1 MPDPE
6 RRPGRSPAASAPT
19 LAAVAVVLAALA
31 VAVVPLGRQM
41 QIALMYGIGSAQLGA
56 VGAMALGTVLLVIG
70 AVAVRGR
77 TLIGVGGS
85 VAAVHFLLLAVTT
98 VARLGLGGSPGG
110 TVADVGGLL
119 ALAIAATAAGLALV
133 GARAVAP
140 AAAIGIHRVA
150 LVLAVGA
157 AAVLALSELPG
168 LVAAL
173 GYGTA
178 SALSTVVVWARVLA
192 MVLAVLL
199 VARAARGGRG
209 ARIVAAVAALLAAV
223 LAVEAALGV
232 REWTGLAFAAAVVAA
247 LCWATVAAIAVR
259 LALVAGPAAATGDRT
274 RS

>member
-1 MPDPE
+1 MPEPE
-6 RRPGRSPAASAPT
+6 RRPGRSPAASGPT
-19 LAAVAVVLAALA
+19 LAGLAVVLAAFA
-31 VAVVPLGRQM
+31 VAVVPLGRQA
-41 QIALMYGIGSAQLGA
+41 QIALMHGIGPAQLGA

-77 TLIGVGGS
+77 TLIGVAGG
-85 VAAVHFLLLAVTT
+85 VAAVHFLLLAAAT
-98 VARLGLGGSPGG
+98 VARLGLGGGLGS

-133 GARAVAP
+133 GTRAVAP
-140 AAAIGIHRVA
+140 AAQLGIRRVA

-173 GYGTA
+173 GYGAA
-178 SALSTVVVWARVLA
+178 SALSTVVVWTRVLA

-199 VARAARGGRG
+199 VARASRGGRG
-209 ARIVAAVAALLAAV
+209 ARPLAVVAALLAAA

-232 REWTGLAFAAAVVAA
+232 REWSGLAFAAAVVAA
-247 LCWATVAAIAVR
+247 LCWAAVAVIAVR
-259 LALVAGPAAATGDRT
+259 LAIVAGPASGGTAER
-274 RS
+274 